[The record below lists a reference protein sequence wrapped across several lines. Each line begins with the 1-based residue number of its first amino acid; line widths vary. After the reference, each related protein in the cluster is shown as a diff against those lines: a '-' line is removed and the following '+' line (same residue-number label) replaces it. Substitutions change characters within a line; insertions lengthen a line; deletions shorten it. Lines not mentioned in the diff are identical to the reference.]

1 MLMIK
6 PITETDLLLFYYQEA
21 DEVTTSII
29 QEHLADNL
37 EWQSFL
43 NELSSLTA
51 DTSLLIES
59 PSSTTVSIILEES
72 RSKLEQHTLWVD
84 STLYSKGF

>member
-43 NELSSLTA
+43 NELSSFTA

-72 RSKLEQHTLWVD
+72 RSKLEQHTL
-84 STLYSKGF
+84 

>member
-72 RSKLEQHTLWVD
+72 RSTLEQHTL
-84 STLYSKGF
+84 

>member
-51 DTSLLIES
+51 DTSLLLES

-72 RSKLEQHTLWVD
+72 RSKLEQHTL
-84 STLYSKGF
+84 

>member
-6 PITETDLLLFYYQEA
+6 PITKTDLLLFYYQEA

-72 RSKLEQHTLWVD
+72 RSKLEQHTL
-84 STLYSKGF
+84 

>member
-72 RSKLEQHTLWVD
+72 RSKLEQHTL
-84 STLYSKGF
+84 